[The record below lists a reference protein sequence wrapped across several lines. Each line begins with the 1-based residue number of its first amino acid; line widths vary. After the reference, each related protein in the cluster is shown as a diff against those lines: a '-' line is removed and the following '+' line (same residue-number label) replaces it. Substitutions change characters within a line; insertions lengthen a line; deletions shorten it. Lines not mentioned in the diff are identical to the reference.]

1 MRTLTALVV
10 VTAAA
15 AACQP
20 HPPPPAAPPPP
31 PSEMATF
38 QAKLEAAL
46 RRMHDRFTFAH
57 QSERAIAHGNLALA
71 RASARVVRNLD
82 EPDATAEWQ
91 PFLASV
97 RDAAHHVELASGAV
111 DAAAATGTLAMRCA
125 QCHVAIGAKVKF
137 AELARPSQDPRNA
150 PEMLDH
156 QWASE
161 LMWEGV
167 IGPDA
172 ERWLRGAAAL
182 ETAPLNAVATALTPR
197 YQGDSDDVTRI
208 RAFARAAREA
218 TTLEERA
225 TLFGQMLGACA
236 HCHQVLRD
244 L

>member
-1 MRTLTALVV
+1 
-10 VTAAA
+10 
-15 AACQP
+15 
-20 HPPPPAAPPPP
+20 
-31 PSEMATF
+31 MATF

>member
-1 MRTLTALVV
+1 MRTFIALVL
-10 VTAAA
+10 TA

-31 PSEMATF
+31 SEMAAF
-38 QAKLEAAL
+38 QAKLAAAL

-91 PFLASV
+91 PFLVSV
-97 RDAAHHVELASGAV
+97 RDAARQVERATGGV
-111 DAAAATGTLAMRCA
+111 DAAAATGTLGMRCA

-137 AELARPSQDPRNA
+137 AELPRPSQDPRNA

-172 ERWLRGAAAL
+172 ERWSRGAAAL

-197 YQGDSDDVTRI
+197 YEGDSDDVTRI
-208 RAFARAAREA
+208 RAFARAAREV
-218 TTLEERA
+218 TTLEDRA
-225 TLFGQMLGACA
+225 MLFGRMLGACV